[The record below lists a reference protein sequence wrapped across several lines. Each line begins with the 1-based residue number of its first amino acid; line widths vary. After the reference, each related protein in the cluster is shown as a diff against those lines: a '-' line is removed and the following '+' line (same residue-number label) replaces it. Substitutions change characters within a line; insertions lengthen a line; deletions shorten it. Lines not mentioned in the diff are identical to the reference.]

1 MIFLIYKYFPWRL
14 TQESVG
20 LAVTDRPVK
29 LESQPIQQSWV
40 LPCLTQAMWGSAF
53 GQIRFFFEE
62 TKRKFLALRYPD
74 PCR

>member
-29 LESQPIQQSWV
+29 LESQPIQQS
-40 LPCLTQAMWGSAF
+40 
-53 GQIRFFFEE
+53 
-62 TKRKFLALRYPD
+62 
-74 PCR
+74 